1 MTTIKK
7 HKMYSPTR
15 KRYSP
20 VAISDFNKK
29 VKKLMKY
36 IHINNINISKLS
48 YSITQIIEIS
58 EWCRQDIFQY
68 IINYEKRGK
77 KGGVTPNTKELK
89 ARKEHN
95 WGNYYRHIITKDNKF
110 TTNWTTCVG
119 ENFVKDILILL
130 GHTQVIKPNKRRGHQ
145 PDLMTNKGVFE
156 VKSRTWGTSGTA
168 GEKIYGVPWK
178 YSEVPRL
185 FGKPLY
191 IVLVAAQEERDGA
204 EELFSLL
211 TPDKLE
217 FMNFYKKMNIQFVKL
232 SDILKLLGL

>member
-1 MTTIKK
+1 MPTRKYN
-7 HKMYSPTR
+7 MYSPTR

-20 VAISDFNKK
+20 VILHQFNKK
-29 VKKLMKY
+29 KQRLMTY
-36 IHINNINISKLS
+36 IHKHNIDTSTLS

-58 EWCRQDIFQY
+58 EWCQQDIFQY
-68 IINYEKRGK
+68 IIHYEKKGK
-77 KGGVTPNTKELK
+77 KGGVTSNTKELK
-89 ARKEHN
+89 AKKEHI
-95 WGNYYRHIITKDNKF
+95 WGNYYRQLITKDKKF
-110 TTNWTTCVG
+110 TTNWTTTVG
-119 ENFVKDILILL
+119 EHFVQDILILL
-130 GHTQVIKPNKRRGHQ
+130 GHNNVIKPHKKENYQ
-145 PDLMTNKGVFE
+145 PDIITNKGVFE

-178 YSEVPRL
+178 YSGVPRL

-191 IVLVAAQEERDGA
+191 IVLVGAQEERDGA

-217 FMNFYKKMNIQFVKL
+217 FMKFYKSMNIHFVKL